1 MISNIK
7 RYYELRT
14 TIENIRSTSV
24 DRTTHGQVL
33 EVIYSQVLGAK
44 ITVGATKEEDVVIE
58 TGKKPDW
65 TILGFQ
71 GTDPL
76 SDFRGGGLLSL
87 QQLAFFADN
96 FLNEVKSIN
105 LRANH
110 PTKGYGWSI
119 TGINITVML
128 IKALKS
134 GVMKKY
140 FYTREVTIDQFHLAF
155 CQAYIY
161 FDKLWAAEDPEDIMQ
176 FSKVFAIF
184 REEFVVCMKAG
195 REMQFDQK

>member
-1 MISNIK
+1 M
-7 RYYELRT
+7 
-14 TIENIRSTSV
+14 
-24 DRTTHGQVL
+24 
-33 EVIYSQVLGAK
+33 
-44 ITVGATKEEDVVIE
+44 IE

-110 PTKGYGWSI
+110 PTKV
-119 TGINITVML
+119 NPL
-128 IKALKS
+128 
-134 GVMKKY
+134 
-140 FYTREVTIDQFHLAF
+140 VTLSTCDLDLLFI
-155 CQAYIY
+155 
-161 FDKLWAAEDPEDIMQ
+161 
-176 FSKVFAIF
+176 
-184 REEFVVCMKAG
+184 
-195 REMQFDQK
+195 